1 MGFPKVSH
9 VRGGFGALKDKGFKV
24 AEVKKK

>member
-9 VRGGFGALKDKGFKV
+9 VRGGFGALKKKGFKV
-24 AEVKKK
+24 VEVKKK